1 MLIQIQGGMKKM
13 NKKILMF
20 GLPILMVGLV
30 VAGLTY
36 YALFSASFTVVSAI
50 SLSECN
56 DVIEGDVY
64 SGSILVGSE
73 CVLTNDAPT
82 ERNLLITN
90 DAIPEIEVTY
100 QGTLELSKKDTTTW
114 SITGEPIL
122 IDYTIIGDSFEVT
135 GVPEGY
141 TAIYYKDEVVGLEG
155 RIANPQPAISIVG
168 VGNLPQLD
176 DANIDELANY
186 CQVPDN
192 YNQCKGA
199 KLWVV
204 PTEDIVAGELN
215 WANMGNYYYELDL
228 IQYNSNGEIT
238 LSPGASL
245 TITPVYEI
253 GAGVIGEQVIT
264 TTVA

>member
-1 MLIQIQGGMKKM
+1 M
-13 NKKILMF
+13 NKKYLMF
-20 GLPILMVGLV
+20 GIPILLIGLV
-30 VAGLTY
+30 VAGY
-36 YALFSASFTVVSAI
+36 YAIFSASFTVNPSI
-50 SLSECN
+50 TLSEGCT
-56 DVIEGDVY
+56 DALGIVYDGDT
-64 SGSILVGSE
+64 IVGSE
-73 CVLTNDAPT
+73 CTLTNNAPS
-82 ERNLLITN
+82 ERDLVISNNAGPNIKVSYL
-90 DAIPEIEVTY
+90 
-100 QGTLELSKKDTTTW
+100 GTLDLSNKDSAW
-114 SITGEPIL
+114 NPTGTPII
-122 IDYTIIGDSFEVT
+122 IDYTIVGDTFEVT

-186 CQVPDN
+186 CAEPDN

-199 KLWVV
+199 KIWVV
-204 PTEDIVAGELN
+204 PNSDLSEGKLN

-228 IQYNSNGEIT
+228 IQYNSEGKIV

-245 TITPVYEI
+245 TLTPVYTI
-253 GAGVIGEQVIT
+253 GVGVTGEQVIT